1 MGAGWSPALLSSLW
15 AMKHVPCAVK
25 WHLWQ
30 FGKRFTLR
38 PASWLIDIN
47 SMPCP
52 GHMRKCKND
61 VCLWA
66 TVTWRS
72 WSDVSSNS
80 CLAGDMPASGG
91 VEKVDSL
98 EQWPGVPTLLH
109 SLKYRCEDFEEE
121 L

>member
-1 MGAGWSPALLSSLW
+1 MGAGWSPALLSSSW

-30 FGKRFTLR
+30 FGKRFTLI

-47 SMPCP
+47 PMPCP
-52 GHMRKCKND
+52 GHTRRCKND

-72 WSDVSSNS
+72 WSDVSSKS
-80 CLAGDMPASGG
+80 CLAGDMPAPGG
-91 VEKVDSL
+91 VEEVDSL
-98 EQWPGVPTLLH
+98 EQWPGVATLFQ
-109 SLKYRCEDFEEE
+109 RQPQIPV
-121 L
+121 